1 MYSEVSPRR
10 YNNKIFIFVN
20 CSASELPAISRL
32 NVPMQLDGKNI
43 WSQIIFH
50 LAYVSATI
58 LGNYARE
65 GTTALATY
73 TPSYVESGSVLWS
86 NLTSCIVMGMLQEL
100 NSAKWFAP
108 DDVKSFFTVL
118 TTGFCGAYSSYS
130 TLMLETFQQSTS
142 LSPSNI
148 KNHTKLPNRAFG
160 MKEFLAVL
168 LTQLFT
174 SMGAY
179 LFGRGFSKS
188 IIVPLTNKKNVV
200 QKSQNGEENKD
211 TTVETTELVPKPWV
225 HKMVRLFQWLLVLL
239 AIPLIAIILVLTLVY
254 GNYSRGKWTLFAL
267 FGIFGGYL
275 RYYLSN
281 WCNGWIKSFPMGTF
295 IANEFAVIL
304 IACFQ
309 IIVRGRKNYHE
320 SKPVAHS
327 VNSCHVTSSLIS
339 GFCGSLS
346 TISTFINEAYKLKFN
361 SMLVYYFI
369 SVFVSYSLLVVIMG
383 SYSWT
388 RGLTT
393 PMC

>member
-1 MYSEVSPRR
+1 M
-10 YNNKIFIFVN
+10 
-20 CSASELPAISRL
+20 
-32 NVPMQLDGKNI
+32 PMAFNI
-43 WSQIIFH
+43 GNIRSQIIFH
-50 LAYVSATI
+50 FTYVSATV

-65 GTTALATY
+65 GTTVLATY
-73 TPSYVESGSVLWS
+73 DPSYVESGSVLWS
-86 NLTSCIVMGMLQEL
+86 NLTSCVVMGMLQEL

-108 DDVKSFFTVL
+108 SDLKSFFTVL

-179 LFGRGFSKS
+179 LFGRGLSKS
-188 IIVPLTNKKNVV
+188 IIVPLTSNKNIV
-200 QKSQNGEENKD
+200 QSDQNEEEDKQAM
-211 TTVETTELVPKPWV
+211 VENTGLVPKPWV
-225 HKMVRLFQWLLVLL
+225 QKMVRFYQWSLALL
-239 AIPLIAIILVLTLVY
+239 AIPFVATILVLTLVY

-281 WCNGWIKSFPMGTF
+281 WCNGWIKNFPMGTF
-295 IANEFAVIL
+295 IANELAVIL

-309 IIVRGRKNYHE
+309 IILRGRKNYHE
-320 SKPVAHS
+320 QRPVAHT
-327 VNSCHVTSSLIS
+327 VNSCHVTTSLVS

-346 TISTFINEAYKLKFN
+346 TISTFINEAYKLEFN
-361 SMLVYYFI
+361 YMLIYYFVTI
-369 SVFVSYSLLVVIMG
+369 SVSYSLLVVIMG

-388 RGLTT
+388 RGLTI

>member
-1 MYSEVSPRR
+1 MA
-10 YNNKIFIFVN
+10 F
-20 CSASELPAISRL
+20 
-32 NVPMQLDGKNI
+32 NI
-43 WSQIIFH
+43 GSIWPQVIFH
-50 LAYVSATI
+50 LSYVSATI

-65 GTTALATY
+65 GTTVLATY
-73 TPSYVESGSVLWS
+73 KPSYVEPGSVIWS

-100 NSAKWFAP
+100 NAAKWFAP
-108 DDVKSFFTVL
+108 DDLKSLFTVL

-148 KNHTKLPNRAFG
+148 KEHIKLPNRAFG

-179 LFGRGFSKS
+179 LFGRGLSKS
-188 IIVPLTNKKNVV
+188 IIVPLTSNKTAVKRN
-200 QKSQNGEENKD
+200 QDDEENKPE
-211 TTVETTELVPKPWV
+211 TIETVELVPKPWV
-225 HKMVRLFQWLLVLL
+225 HKMVRLCQWLLALL
-239 AIPLIAIILVLTLVY
+239 AIPLIATILVLTIVY

-267 FGIFGGYL
+267 FGIFGSYL
-275 RYYLSN
+275 RYQLSN
-281 WCNGWIKSFPMGTF
+281 WCNGWIKNFPMGTF
-295 IANEFAVIL
+295 IANELAVIL

-309 IIVRGRKNYHE
+309 IIIRGRKNYHE
-320 SKPVAHS
+320 QRPVAHTM
-327 VNSCHVTSSLIS
+327 NSCRVTTALVS

-346 TISTFINEAYKLKFN
+346 TISTFINEAYKLEFN
-361 SMLVYYFI
+361 YMLIYYFV

-388 RGLTT
+388 RGLTI